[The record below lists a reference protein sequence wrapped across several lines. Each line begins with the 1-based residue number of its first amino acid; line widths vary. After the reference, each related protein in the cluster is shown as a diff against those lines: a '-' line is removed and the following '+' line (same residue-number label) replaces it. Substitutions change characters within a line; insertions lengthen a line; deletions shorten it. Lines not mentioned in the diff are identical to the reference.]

1 MAALYFREPT
11 EEEKAQA
18 GIEEPFTV
26 LDRIETDSQEAQEAF
41 DDMFEDSTK
50 AFNEFVN
57 GWRTSV

>member
-26 LDRIETDSQEAQEAF
+26 LDRIETDSEEAKEAF
-41 DDMFEDSTK
+41 DEMFEDSNK
-50 AFNEFVN
+50 ALNDFVT
-57 GWRTSV
+57 GWRTIG